1 MLFSHFKRMFIFFT
15 FITTVINHFS
25 IAQEDIDD
33 GLSLIRN
40 SFDGNIE
47 TVMFLIDQGVDPN
60 TKSAN
65 ATPLTAAAIG
75 YNFGIMKLLLQKG
88 ADPNPYRFLNE
99 RCTLIISLM
108 EYHTSDDSLLFEAI
122 RILLEGGA
130 NPNSHSGHLSN
141 ITALMP
147 ASEKAG
153 SDGDYGEKSLELT
166 RLLLEYHADPN
177 ERDEHGHTALM
188 GAEFKAGAELLLAFG
203 ADPNMQANDGGTAL
217 MHASRIGN
225 LDLINTLLEWG
236 ADPGI
241 PDNEGN
247 TATILAKNQEVSQY
261 LENWRK

>member
-1 MLFSHFKRMFIFFT
+1 MLFLDFKRMFIFFT

-47 TVMFLIDQGVDPN
+47 TVMLLIDQGVDPN

-75 YNFGIMKLLLQKG
+75 RNFDIMKLLLQKG
-88 ADPNPYRFLNE
+88 ADPNPYRFLNQ

-108 EYHTSDDSLLFEAI
+108 EFHTSDDSLLLEAI
-122 RILLEGGA
+122 RILLEAGA
-130 NPNSHSGHLSN
+130 DPNAHSEHLFN
-141 ITALMP
+141 ITALMV

-153 SDGDYGEKSLELT
+153 SDDEYGHNLLELT
-166 RLLLEYHADPN
+166 KLLLAHGADPN
-177 ERDEHGHTALM
+177 ERDDHGHTALM
-188 GAEFKAGAELLLAFG
+188 GVEFKTGAEFLLAFG
-203 ADPNMQANDGGTAL
+203 ADPNAKDNSGRTAL

-236 ADPGI
+236 ADHGLSDTDESAI
-241 PDNEGN
+241 
-247 TATILAKNQEVSQY
+247 
-261 LENWRK
+261 